1 MAAQAGPYLGIQ
13 FQNGTSVQTTPF
25 VAGYGGVDS
34 QGGWMRSMCLAS
46 VLYVQVLG
54 LQHELA
60 KGNFAHPKKNSS
72 VSYETGYPWT
82 DTKRYGVECLQR
94 LTLGFS
100 NLPEGLSVQKARQH

>member
-60 KGNFAHPKKNSS
+60 KGNFAHPKKT
-72 VSYETGYPWT
+72 VVFL
-82 DTKRYGVECLQR
+82 TKRVTPGQTRSATEWNV
-94 LTLGFS
+94 S
-100 NLPEGLSVQKARQH
+100 NA